1 MTRSKTT
8 SPPAPLP
15 LTVGSLAR
23 WVCPSSL
30 AIAALGVWPT
40 WLVAGSEGAWAGL
53 IAVGVVLGV
62 MLLTGWITVRAAR
75 RGAGTAS
82 SMFMGLSLARL
93 VLCPAI
99 LWTIHRSSSLPSGSL
114 WAWLIIMY
122 VWCLAAEVGW
132 MVRTLAQRARVIEPD
147 DGEAE
152 PTAASAYRIFDDDTA
167 TQGDRA

>member
-62 MLLTGWITVRAAR
+62 MLLTGWVTVWSAR

-93 VLCPAI
+93 VFCPAI
-99 LWTIHRSSSLPSGSL
+99 LWTINRATGLPSGSL

-132 MVRTLAQRARVIEPD
+132 MVRTLAQRARAGEPAD
-147 DGEAE
+147 RQAE
-152 PTAASAYRIFDDDTA
+152 PAASAYHIFDDDSA
-167 TQGDRA
+167 AQGGRE

>member
-8 SPPAPLP
+8 SPETPLP

-30 AIAALGVWPT
+30 AIAGLGIWPT

-53 IAVGVVLGV
+53 VAVGVVLGV
-62 MLLTGWITVRAAR
+62 MLLTGWVTVRAAR

-99 LWTIHRSSSLPSGSL
+99 LWTIHRATNLPSASL

-132 MVRTLAQRARVIEPD
+132 MVRTLAQRAHADESADSEKKP
-147 DGEAE
+147 
-152 PTAASAYRIFDDDTA
+152 AASAYHIFDDNSRA
-167 TQGDRA
+167 RGDRE

>member
-1 MTRSKTT
+1 
-8 SPPAPLP
+8 
-15 LTVGSLAR
+15 
-23 WVCPSSL
+23 VCPSSL
-30 AIAALGVWPT
+30 AIAGLGVWPT

-62 MLLTGWITVRAAR
+62 MLLTGWVTVWAAR

-99 LWTIHRSSSLPSGSL
+99 LWTIHRASSLPSGSL

-132 MVRTLAQRARVIEPD
+132 MVRTLAQRARAGEPD
-147 DGEAE
+147 DNETE
-152 PTAASAYRIFDDDTA
+152 PAAASAYHIFDDDSA
-167 TQGDRA
+167 TQGDRE

>member
-8 SPPAPLP
+8 SPADPLP

-30 AIAALGVWPT
+30 AIAGLGVWPT
-40 WLVAGSEGAWAGL
+40 WLVAGSAGVTAGL
-53 IAVGVVLGV
+53 LAVGVVLGV
-62 MLLTGWITVRAAR
+62 MLLTGWITVWAAR
-75 RGAGTAS
+75 HGAGTAS

-99 LWTIHRSSSLPSGSL
+99 LWTIHRTWSLPSGSL

-122 VWCLAAEVGW
+122 VWCLATEVAW
-132 MVRTLAQRARVIEPD
+132 MVRALAQRARTGEPAAD
-147 DGEAE
+147 EAK
-152 PTAASAYRIFDDDTA
+152 PAASAYHIFDDDSRA
-167 TQGDRA
+167 QGDRA

>member
-1 MTRSKTT
+1 MTRSKTK
-8 SPPAPLP
+8 PPATPLP

-30 AIAALGVWPT
+30 AIAGLGVWPT
-40 WLVAGSEGAWAGL
+40 WLVAGSAGAWAGL
-53 IAVGVVLGV
+53 IAAGVVLGV
-62 MLLTGWITVRAAR
+62 MLLTGWVTVWAAR

-99 LWTIHRSSSLPSGSL
+99 LWTIHRTSSLPSGSL

-122 VWCLAAEVGW
+122 VWCLATEVGW
-132 MVRTLAQRARVIEPD
+132 MVRTLAQRAPA
-147 DGEAE
+147 AE
-152 PTAASAYRIFDDDTA
+152 PTTDEAKPAASAYHIFDDDSRA
-167 TQGDRA
+167 QGDRA